1 MTNPEPQLPPIPR
14 QIRIE
19 FAARRDREFA
29 ATGASTTEEQL
40 LCLQG
45 RQERAE
51 TLGEFPAGDG
61 YLNANRD
68 LKVDYSN
75 KRVVGRDTQR
85 TPLANRLP
93 VLVGAGISL
102 IGVLL
107 LGVEWL
113 LSNNHTAALAPTPT
127 VVVEGAGTPT
137 PVPTVPP
144 LAQIKIDGQGLPVVF
159 PVTLQI
165 GDHAWAVTAAGVDAA
180 GGNWRVAQEAGVV
193 NWLPGSIINWCFG
206 LWSDPAGTNRQVLTT
221 IPAGGA
227 DLTLRMSSGVAR
239 HFQIHPLPPI
249 SHLQSAIFAQ
259 QQPGITILLL
269 GTPGDTRLLVQGHE
283 VASGAPS
290 EFAGTPTLPVGSLG
304 TPALSPGDTLPPDRP
319 ASR

>member
-1 MTNPEPQLPPIPR
+1 MTNSEPQLPPIPR

-29 ATGASTTEEQL
+29 AAGASTTEEQL
-40 LCLQG
+40 RCLQR

-68 LKVDYSN
+68 LAVDYGN
-75 KRVVGRDTQR
+75 RQVLGRGVER
-85 TPLANRLP
+85 TPLAKNLGQVAGV
-93 VLVGAGISL
+93 VLIVVAL
-102 IGVLL
+102 LL
-107 LGVEWL
+107 LGLDWAF
-113 LSNNHTAALAPTPT
+113 SNSHAAAPAATPT
-127 VVVEGAGTPT
+127 VVVTAAGTAGPT
-137 PVPTVPP
+137 PTVPP

-165 GDHAWAVTAAGVDAA
+165 GEHAWAVTAAGVDAA

-206 LWSDPAGTNRQVLTT
+206 LWSDPAGGNRQALTAL
-221 IPAGGA
+221 PATGS

-239 HFQIHPLPPI
+239 HFLIQPRPPI

-269 GTPGDTRLLVQGHE
+269 GTPGDTRLLVQGQE
-283 VASGAPS
+283 VPA
-290 EFAGTPTLPVGSLG
+290 AGSAGV
-304 TPALSPGDTLPPDRP
+304 TPALPGSPGLGGSTPPAP
-319 ASR
+319 TVPVAH